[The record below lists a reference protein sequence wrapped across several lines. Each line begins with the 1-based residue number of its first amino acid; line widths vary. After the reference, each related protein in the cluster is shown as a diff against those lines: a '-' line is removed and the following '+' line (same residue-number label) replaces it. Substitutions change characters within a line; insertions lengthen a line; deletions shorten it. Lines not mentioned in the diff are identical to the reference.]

1 MSEAQSAL
9 WCACGRDRINSAG
22 VCPTCSR
29 RARLSREKFG
39 GLREEVLERDQYRC
53 VCCGAIEDL
62 LVHHRRQRNRKRELV
77 TLRRACHTRVHR
89 TRRPGFSFPDFLR
102 ELWREAHP
110 GQPEQL
116 CLQLSEKFG
125 QLTGEQPALF
135 EAAA

>member
-1 MSEAQSAL
+1 MELQTAL
-9 WCACGRDRINSAG
+9 WCGCGRDRIASNG
-22 VCPTCSR
+22 KCETCNR

-39 GLREEVLERDQYRC
+39 GHREEVLERDQYRC
-53 VCCGAIEDL
+53 ACCGAIEDL
-62 LVHHRRQRNRKRELV
+62 LVHHRRRRWNGKRFMI

-89 TRRPGFSFPDFLR
+89 TKYPSFAFPDQLR

-116 CLQLSEKFG
+116 CLQLSAQFG
-125 QLTGEQPALF
+125 QLTGEQPTLF